1 MSPPTD
7 PTGPARTVLCEGLIA
22 LGLTA
27 SAAQIEALVELA
39 QLLERWAGRMN
50 LTGHR
55 GLEAIAQRLIVESA
69 ALLAQLPE
77 LPSLADLGSGAGFP
91 GLPIAVLRPDCQVT
105 LIEARE
111 RRHHFQRA
119 AVRALG
125 LENALP
131 VLGRAE
137 SLAPTPHAAAVA
149 QAVARPERVLRWM
162 LPWVEKGGLLLLPC
176 SKTRPEILSTPF
188 DHEFSFEA
196 WCPYEVPPDGPARGI
211 WIARRC

>member
-7 PTGPARTVLCEGLIA
+7 STEPARAILQEGLSA
-22 LGLTA
+22 LGLAA
-27 SAAQIEALVELA
+27 SPAQIEALMELA

-55 GLEAIAQRLIVESA
+55 GVDAIAQRLIVESA
-69 ALLAQLPE
+69 ALLAQLPD
-77 LPSLADLGSGAGFP
+77 LPSLADLGSSAGFP
-91 GLPIAVLRPDCQVT
+91 GLPIAVLRPGCRVT
-105 LIEARE
+105 LVESRK

-125 LENALP
+125 LDNATP

-137 SLAPTPHAAAVA
+137 SLEPRPHAAAVA
-149 QAVARPERVLRWM
+149 QAMGRPERVLGWM

-176 SKTRPEILSTPF
+176 SETCPAIPSTPF
-188 DHEFSFEA
+188 DHEFSFET
-196 WCPYEVPPDGPARGI
+196 WSPYEVPPAGPARGI
-211 WIARRC
+211 WIARRR